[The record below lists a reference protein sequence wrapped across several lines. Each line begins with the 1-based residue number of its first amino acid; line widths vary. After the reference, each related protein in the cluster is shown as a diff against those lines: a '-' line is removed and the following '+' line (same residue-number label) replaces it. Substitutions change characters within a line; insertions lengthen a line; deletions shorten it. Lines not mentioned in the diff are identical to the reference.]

1 MASLFGQEIEFL
13 NAAYRPRPQQEDTG
27 GQSFM
32 RAYQFSQQ
40 QKLKDRELALQE
52 QAAPG
57 QLKLAQLHN
66 DNLLLD
72 IAAKTRLADAMT
84 NAKAGEALLADQ
96 MATMDW
102 TDQKQRAAIWSIGKK
117 YPDLLSTPL
126 WSKIQENFI
135 NSDKAATQAERYQNM
150 YEISQGR
157 LGLEK
162 ERNQNLADIAEAKN
176 QLSAARNETDKQ
188 HWQSMADVAEAK
200 NKLLETRLNAGTPAQ
215 QDMNA
220 AAALRKEAETLRASG
235 DAQGYQD
242 KIRQAGLLETHIAPK
257 GVVSQMGYDDQ
268 GRPIMTT
275 TVGGTPTVGT
285 QTIAQGKQISFE
297 IAAEGINDILGKLR
311 PTDVGVAGVAGE
323 QVFDR
328 WLGQVNPNVVSGQR
342 VSNRR
347 ALGALTE
354 TLFQALSPER
364 IGGSGFSNKDAER
377 LKAISGTVEAAHS
390 YPEIV
395 SGLNEIRGIIKDR
408 SRVFAERTGQTIPDF
423 AKEPDEIQK
432 EYVNR
437 LNALQKAVDNF
448 TMTREQADA
457 EAKALA
463 QKTADSLKRFHGIE
477 ATFK

>member
-1 MASLFGQEIEFL
+1 MAQLYGNVPFL
-13 NAAYRPRPQQEDTG
+13 EAAYRQRPKQEDLSH
-27 GQSFM
+27 SFIS
-32 RAYQFSQQ
+32 AYQFAQQ
-40 QKLKDRELALQE
+40 QKLEERKVASQETANALHNEATRMQIQNFGLDFIAKKRMADATLKVKQGYALLSEKMATIDWSDAKDRAS
-52 QAAPG
+52 
-57 QLKLAQLHN
+57 
-66 DNLLLD
+66 
-72 IAAKTRLADAMT
+72 
-84 NAKAGEALLADQ
+84 
-96 MATMDW
+96 
-102 TDQKQRAAIWSIGKK
+102 IWEIGKQ
-117 YPDLLSTPL
+117 YPELIETPE
-126 WSKIQENFI
+126 WNRIQQNFI

-176 QLSAARNETDKQ
+176 QLAAARNETDKQ
-188 HWQSMADVAEAK
+188 HWQNMADVAEAK
-200 NKLLETRLNAGTPAQ
+200 NKLLETRLDAGTPAQ

-220 AAALRKEAETLRASG
+220 AAALRKEAEALRASG

-242 KIRQAGLLETHIAPK
+242 KIRQAELLETHIAPK
-257 GVVSQMGYDDQ
+257 GVVSQIGYDDQ

-297 IAAEGINDILGKLR
+297 VASEGITDILGKLR

-328 WLGQVNPNVVSGQR
+328 WLGQVDPKMVSGQR

-364 IGGSGFSNKDAER
+364 IGGSGFSNKDADR
-377 LKAISGTVEAAHS
+377 LKAIAGTVEAAHS

-395 SGLNEIRGIIKDR
+395 SGLNEIRSIIKDR
-408 SRVFAERTGQTIPDF
+408 SRVFAERTGQPIPDF
-423 AKEPDEIQK
+423 AKEPAEIQK
-432 EYVNR
+432 DYVNR

-463 QKTADSLKRFHGIE
+463 QKTADSLQRFHGIQ